1 MQVLK
6 KELDC
11 LKNKVSKA
19 EAAAVAVSLRY
30 EEESKMHKELR
41 AQYKAANE
49 IRQAAYEKL
58 QNLKKILYEKVSSN
72 ILRSKFGFFIL

>member
-1 MQVLK
+1 MQILK
-6 KELDC
+6 KELDS

-19 EAAAVAVSLRY
+19 EAVAVEVSLRY

-49 IRQAAYEKL
+49 IRQAAYENF

-72 ILRSKFGFFIL
+72 ILRLKFSFFCD